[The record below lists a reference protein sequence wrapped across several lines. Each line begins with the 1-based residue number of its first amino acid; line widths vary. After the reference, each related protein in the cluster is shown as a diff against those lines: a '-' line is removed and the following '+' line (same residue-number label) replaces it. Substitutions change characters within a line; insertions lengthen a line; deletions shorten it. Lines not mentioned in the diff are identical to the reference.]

1 MLDRA
6 LTTRCYFKQLGPKE
20 SLPKER
26 KKESK
31 KKNNTEIGGCACEAS
46 DHISS

>member
-26 KKESK
+26 KKEK
-31 KKNNTEIGGCACEAS
+31 HGNKGMCK
-46 DHISS
+46 

>member
-31 KKNNTEIGGCACEAS
+31 KKKQHGNRGMCK
-46 DHISS
+46 

>member
-26 KKESK
+26 KKERK
-31 KKNNTEIGGCACEAS
+31 KNTEIRGCASEAS
-46 DHISS
+46 DHRSS